1 MELEYHISNAIVIYI
16 IYLYFVFINI
26 FIELDD
32 DDSLFYGIWDH
43 VVFSFFKS
51 RLSFNGSNT
60 SLNSWSKLTQTIL
73 LKFPTKS
80 CSKPLFIQ
88 AIQSTW
94 VMSHIRYVYIYI
106 HKYVYYT
113 PLENQRLQPKKITHS
128 KERNI
133 IWTKPPFFFGGGGG
147 TGIHSLHPLKLTA
160 NAPENM
166 QNPIFQPLKCSGA
179 NSLASFAR
187 GRPTAWKLQFM

>member
-106 HKYVYYT
+106 FINTYIIHPWKINGCNLKRSPTRRKGTSFEPNLLFFWGGGVRVSIPYT
-113 PLENQRLQPKKITHS
+113 PWN
-128 KERNI
+128 
-133 IWTKPPFFFGGGGG
+133 
-147 TGIHSLHPLKLTA
+147 
-160 NAPENM
+160 
-166 QNPIFQPLKCSGA
+166 
-179 NSLASFAR
+179 
-187 GRPTAWKLQFM
+187 